1 MRCQQAETMS
11 FEDTHT
17 DREFERAFREANADL
32 FAAGRHVEPDLQ
44 VPGLSSSLM
53 SRLLA
58 LFGGES

>member
-1 MRCQQAETMS
+1 MS
-11 FEDTHT
+11 FEDTYT
-17 DREFERAFREANADL
+17 DREFERALRDANADL
-32 FAAGRHVEPDLQ
+32 FASGGHMEPDLQ